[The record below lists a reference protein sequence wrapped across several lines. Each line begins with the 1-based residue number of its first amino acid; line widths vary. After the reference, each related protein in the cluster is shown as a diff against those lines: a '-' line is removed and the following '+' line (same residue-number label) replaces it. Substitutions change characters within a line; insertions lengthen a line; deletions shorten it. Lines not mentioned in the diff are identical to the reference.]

1 MELLLVSVR
10 GFCAGVVRA
19 VDTVH
24 RALEVFGAP
33 VYVKHK
39 IVHNHFVVALLE
51 KKGAVFVDELKE
63 VPNGGVLIFSAH
75 GVPPSVRQEAK
86 SRDLKIIDATCG
98 LVTKVHSAV
107 LRFKKMGI
115 PTIVIGH
122 RDHVEIIGITGESL
136 ETTFVVENTDEVDLI
151 PFDPKKPVSVVTQT
165 TLSLLD
171 LEPIMKKIH
180 ARFSQLETM
189 PSSSIC
195 YATTNRQT
203 ALKSALV
210 GADLVLVVGDPLS
223 SNAVRLTEIARH
235 AGVQTHLIS
244 NPKALQT
251 DFFDHKKR
259 VVITSGA
266 SVPEELFFEVVEAIE
281 AFKEVKKVIYGEP
294 EEKVFFELPAL
305 IRK

>member
-19 VDTVH
+19 IDTVH

-39 IVHNHFVVALLE
+39 IVHNHYVVALLE

-63 VPNGGVLIFSAH
+63 VPIGGVLIFSAH
-75 GVPPSVRQEAK
+75 GVPPSVRHEAK

-180 ARFSQLETM
+180 ARFSIVETM

-203 ALKSALV
+203 ALKSALA

-244 NPKALQT
+244 NPKALRSE
-251 DFFDHKKR
+251 FFDHKKR

-281 AFKEVKKVIYGEP
+281 ALKEVKKVIYGVP

-305 IRK
+305 VRK

>member
-1 MELLLVSVR
+1 MELVLVSVR

-24 RALEVFGAP
+24 RALEVYGAP

-39 IVHNHFVVALLE
+39 IVHNHFVVDLLE
-51 KKGAVFVDELKE
+51 KKGAVFVDELKD
-63 VPNGGVLIFSAH
+63 VPKGGVLIFSAH

-86 SRDLKIIDATCG
+86 LRDLKIIDATCG

-171 LEPIMKKIH
+171 LEPIMEKIH
-180 ARFSQLETM
+180 TRFSQVETM

-203 ALKSALV
+203 ALKSALS
-210 GADLVLVVGDPLS
+210 GADLVLVVGDPSS

-235 AGVQTHLIS
+235 EGVQTYLIS
-244 NPKALQT
+244 NPKALRS

-281 AFKEVKKVIYGEP
+281 ALKDLKKVIYGEP

-305 IRK
+305 LRK